1 MSSSVASS
9 PVSTRAL
16 AICQA
21 NSGPRRRRTAP
32 PTSFSSCS
40 AASQMVRDGPG
51 TLPRWR
57 MLHRLVKGTAAQ
69 RILRADVGAT
79 EMCKMGESNR

>member
-1 MSSSVASS
+1 
-9 PVSTRAL
+9 
-16 AICQA
+16 
-21 NSGPRRRRTAP
+21 
-32 PTSFSSCS
+32 
-40 AASQMVRDGPG
+40 MVRDGPG